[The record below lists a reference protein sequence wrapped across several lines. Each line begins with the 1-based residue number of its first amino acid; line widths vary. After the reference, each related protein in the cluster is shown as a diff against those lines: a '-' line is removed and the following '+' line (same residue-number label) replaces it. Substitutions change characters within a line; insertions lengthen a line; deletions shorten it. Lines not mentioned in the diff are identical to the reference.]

1 MNNVLLMKL
10 HLLER
15 ILNQIIV
22 ILKMIII
29 DVL

>member
-15 ILNQIIV
+15 ILDQIIV